1 MARNGECIIM
11 EDFYGHM
18 GSFVD
23 GFEGIHGGCGQ
34 QSQEDER
41 ILELADS
48 IKMIAGNI
56 LRKMVKF
63 YYFYVWMQHYEWLTF

>member
-11 EDFYGHM
+11 GDFYGHM

-23 GFEGIHGGCGQ
+23 GFEGVHGGYGQ

-48 IKMIAGNI
+48 IKMIAGNKYFKKDGKI
-56 LRKMVKF
+56 L
-63 YYFYVWMQHYEWLTF
+63 LLLCLDATL